1 MAEVT
6 QDQLAQ
12 QDLHLLLANVDLS
25 SLNNCSLFVTGCTG
39 FIGYWLLLAIDCLNQ
54 RGADIEVTAVSRSSE
69 RFFAHYPLFSKAAW
83 LTLIDSDIA
92 DLELVQQRFDY
103 LIHGATDTRPE
114 RLSDAKSLVN
124 AAQEGTRRVCEQA
137 RHSAIKA
144 MLLIS
149 SGAAAETVGS
159 ASTLSPN
166 EAYIFA
172 KQQMEDIAATAAKEA
187 GFELKIARCYAFIG
201 LHLPP
206 HLAISQFIEDALNGR
221 DIVVKGDG
229 RAIRSYLYA
238 ADLAVWLLRLLL
250 QGKNFYPY
258 QVGSDRAIDIK
269 GHAELVVASLCPDK
283 SVKVL
288 NPISGEDDPR
298 QRYVPDIRQACQDLE
313 VGVWTDEETA
323 IRQTARMRSAP
334 NK

>member
-1 MAEVT
+1 
-6 QDQLAQ
+6 LAQ

-25 SLNNCSLFVTGCTG
+25 ALNNCRLFVTGCTG

-54 RGADIEVTAVSRSSE
+54 QGAEIKVTAVSRSSK
-69 RFFAHYPLFSKAAW
+69 RFFARYPIFSKAAW
-83 LTLIDSDIA
+83 LTLIDSDISA
-92 DLELVQQRFDY
+92 LEVVEQPFDY

-114 RLSDAKSLVN
+114 QLSDAKGIVE
-124 AAQEGTRRVCEQA
+124 AAQEGTKRVCEQA
-137 RHSAIKA
+137 RHSAVKA

-159 ASTLSPN
+159 VSTLSPN
-166 EAYIFA
+166 EGYILA
-172 KQQMEDIAATAAKEA
+172 KQQMEDIAATAAKEM
-187 GFELKIARCYAFIG
+187 GFELKIARCFAFIG

-206 HLAISQFIEDALNGR
+206 HLAISQFIEDGLNGQ
-221 DIVVKGDG
+221 DIVVNGNG

-258 QVGSDRAIDIK
+258 QVGSGRAMDIK
-269 GHAELVVASLCPDK
+269 GHAELVMASLCPDK

-288 NPISGEDDPR
+288 NPTSGDDGPR
-298 QRYVPDIRQACQDLE
+298 QSYVPDIRQTCQDLD
-313 VGVWTDEETA
+313 VDVWTDEESA
-323 IRQTARMRSAP
+323 IRQTARMRCAP

>member
-1 MAEVT
+1 MAELT

-12 QDLHLLLANVDLS
+12 QDLHLLLAKVDLS
-25 SLNNCSLFVTGCTG
+25 SLQNCRLFVTGCSG

-54 RGADIEVTAVSRSSE
+54 QGAEIEVTAVSRSSKRFYE
-69 RFFAHYPLFSKAAW
+69 RYPIFSKAGW
-83 LTLIDSDIA
+83 LTLIDSDIS
-92 DLELVQQRFDY
+92 DIELVEQSFDY

-114 RLSDAKSLVN
+114 RLSDAKGIIE

-159 ASTLSPN
+159 VSTLSPD
-166 EAYIFA
+166 EGYILA
-172 KQQMEDIAATAAKEA
+172 KQQMEGIAATAAKKV
-187 GFELKIARCYAFIG
+187 GFELKIARCFAFIG

-206 HLAISQFIEDALNGR
+206 HLAVSQFVDDALNER
-221 DIVVKGDG
+221 DIVVNGNG

-250 QGKNFYPY
+250 QGKSFYPY
-258 QVGSDRAIDIK
+258 PVGSDRAMEIK
-269 GHAELVVASLCPDK
+269 EHAELVMASLCPDK

-288 NPISGEDDPR
+288 NPTTGDDGPR
-298 QRYVPDIRQACQDLE
+298 QSYVPDIRQTCQDLD
-313 VGVWTDEETA
+313 VDVWTDEESA
-323 IRQTARMRSAP
+323 IRQTAGMRCAP